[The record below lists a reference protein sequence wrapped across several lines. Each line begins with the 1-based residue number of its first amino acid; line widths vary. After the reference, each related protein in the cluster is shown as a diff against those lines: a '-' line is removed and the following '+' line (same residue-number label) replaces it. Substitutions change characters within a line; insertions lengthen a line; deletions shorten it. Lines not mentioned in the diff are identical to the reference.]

1 MKDIMSA
8 MEKFNEIHH
17 DQLANKGYSVA
28 GVLSN
33 KAAHSPKKDSK
44 VLGKRKA
51 SSPSII

>member
-17 DQLANKGYSVA
+17 DQLANKGYSVE
-28 GVLSN
+28 GVLSK
-33 KAAHSPKKDSK
+33 KATSSPKKDTK

-51 SSPSII
+51 SSPSFI